1 MMKKTIYQAP
11 HMEVVAFSVKHTFL
25 AASPTVTTIEAG
37 ETGIGFGGGGSG
49 PAVAP
54 ELDFDAAD
62 LFDE

>member
-1 MMKKTIYQAP
+1 MKKTIYQAP

-25 AASPTVTTIEAG
+25 AASPTITGVSAG
-37 ETGIGFGGGGSG
+37 DTGISFGGGGTV

>member
-1 MMKKTIYQAP
+1 MMKKTIYQTP
-11 HMEVVAFSVKHTFL
+11 QMDVVAVSAKHTFL
-25 AASPTVTTIEAG
+25 AASPTITGVSAG
-37 ETGIGFGGGGSG
+37 DTGISFGGGGSG